1 MLFPGTTVIKN
12 IKLRKEMLYEK
23 CFLITYELS
32 IKIGRCYNACVIQAI
47 AMVIWLL
54 QSLLKLSQT
63 HPPLSLSMPREDSDY
78 SGLSMYL
85 EVRAGSDP
93 SSPASAIP
101 LDLHSWLICQLFSW
115 VESQHSILL
124 GQCVPSNHEQR
135 RLHEDST
142 PSHQK
147 KDIHSVWAEATQ
159 FPSAQT

>member
-1 MLFPGTTVIKN
+1 MI
-12 IKLRKEMLYEK
+12 
-23 CFLITYELS
+23 
-32 IKIGRCYNACVIQAI
+32 
-47 AMVIWLL
+47 IWLL

-63 HPPLSLSMPREDSDY
+63 HTPLSLSIPREDSDY

-93 SSPASAIP
+93 SSPASAIL
-101 LDLHSWLICQLFSW
+101 LDLHASHSWLICQFFSW

-135 RLHEDST
+135 RLPEDST

-147 KDIHSVWAEATQ
+147 KDTHSVWAEATQ
-159 FPSAQT
+159 FLSAQT